1 MWSDIP
7 NLRHLRAFCVVAD
20 CHSISQAAQRI
31 AMSQPAIT
39 QALVK
44 LEQALEVKLFD
55 RSPDGMRV
63 TAPGRLFHAR
73 VTRALELLSLGAR
86 EIGRMEQRK
95 KNRGFTHFDQLL
107 TVTQLRAL
115 SAMARTANFSLAA
128 RKIGVS
134 QPSIHRAAR
143 DLERLTGMA
152 LYIKTERGIELSRA
166 AQILVQHAE
175 LAFAELQ
182 QGYFEIAEWL
192 GLDSGSIRIGSM
204 PLARSQILPDAII
217 ALTQQKPQMRVR
229 VIDAPYDD
237 LLYMLRHGELD
248 LMIGAL
254 RDPPPIGDVVQE
266 ALFTDTLHIAARKN
280 HPLTLKTEVSRG
292 ELLSYP
298 WIVPPEGT
306 PTRTYFNA
314 MFTPQERSA
323 LPGMIEASSL
333 LVARG
338 VMTGSD
344 RLTIISQ
351 NQVVNEYRL
360 GLLAPVPFPMPNS
373 GRPIGLTLRSEWRP
387 TASQALCLDIL
398 RDQGKHLGS
407 LADLSSKSKILI

>member
-1 MWSDIP
+1 
-7 NLRHLRAFCVVAD
+7 
-20 CHSISQAAQRI
+20 
-31 AMSQPAIT
+31 
-39 QALVK
+39 
-44 LEQALEVKLFD
+44 
-55 RSPDGMRV
+55 
-63 TAPGRLFHAR
+63 
-73 VTRALELLSLGAR
+73 
-86 EIGRMEQRK
+86 
-95 KNRGFTHFDQLL
+95 

-237 LLYMLRHGELD
+237 LL
-248 LMIGAL
+248 
-254 RDPPPIGDVVQE
+254 
-266 ALFTDTLHIAARKN
+266 
-280 HPLTLKTEVSRG
+280 
-292 ELLSYP
+292 
-298 WIVPPEGT
+298 
-306 PTRTYFNA
+306 
-314 MFTPQERSA
+314 
-323 LPGMIEASSL
+323 
-333 LVARG
+333 
-338 VMTGSD
+338 
-344 RLTIISQ
+344 
-351 NQVVNEYRL
+351 
-360 GLLAPVPFPMPNS
+360 
-373 GRPIGLTLRSEWRP
+373 
-387 TASQALCLDIL
+387 
-398 RDQGKHLGS
+398 
-407 LADLSSKSKILI
+407 